1 MAGCIFCDIVAGRAP
16 VSLVYEDETA
26 VAFLDLF
33 PVHQGHVL
41 VIPRA
46 HCADLTTC
54 DPEVAGHLIQVSAA
68 LGPRLVRALSADG
81 YNVWTANGAAAGQ
94 QVFHLH
100 FHLLPRFETDDFGL
114 RFPKDYPRAAD
125 RAELDQLAVQI
136 RAVGSGS

>member
-16 VSLVYEDETA
+16 ASLVYEDETA

-33 PVHQGHVL
+33 PVHQGHIL
-41 VIPRA
+41 VISRA

-54 DPEVAGHLIQVSAA
+54 DPKVAGHLIQVSAA

-81 YNVWTANGAAAGQ
+81 YNVWTANGAAAGR

-100 FHLLPRFETDDFGL
+100 FHRLPRFETDDFGL
-114 RFPKDYPRAAD
+114 RFPKDYPRAVD
-125 RAELDQLAVQI
+125 RAAFDQLAGQI
-136 RAVGSGS
+136 RAIGSRS